1 MPHVLYTVTLHNYLR
16 YAFYYVLKRICKSKA
31 WAVFSKT
38 TIAFDE
44 VIIAFDEV
52 IIAFDEVII
61 AFDEVIIAFD
71 EVIIAFD
78 EVIIAF
84 DEVIRETQIQGRIQ
98 PISLE
103 EAIPV
108 IFGSKVS

>member
-78 EVIIAF
+78 EVI
-84 DEVIRETQIQGRIQ
+84 RETQIQGRIQ